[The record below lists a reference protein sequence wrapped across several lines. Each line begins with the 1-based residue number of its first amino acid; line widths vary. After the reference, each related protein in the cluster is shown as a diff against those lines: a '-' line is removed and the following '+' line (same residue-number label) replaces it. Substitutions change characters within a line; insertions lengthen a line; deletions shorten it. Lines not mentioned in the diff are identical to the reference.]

1 MQAYPPVPGKPRQL
15 ATARRGIGAVV
26 AGLVLVVGFFL
37 GADALLSA
45 VLPSAG
51 TVPGRPAGPP
61 PFLALGFTALVVI
74 AGSFV
79 AARLAPARPIPHA
92 LGLGVLLV
100 LLGLIAAFTVHA
112 TAPAWYHVAVLLL
125 ILPCAWFG
133 GRLREREVSYPAARA
148 STIIGG

>member
-1 MQAYPPVPGKPRQL
+1 MHEISAVPARAQQL
-15 ATARRGIGAVV
+15 TAAGRGIGAII
-26 AGLVLVVGFFL
+26 AGLVLVVGLFL

-45 VLPSAG
+45 TLPSAAP
-51 TVPGRPAGPP
+51 VPGRPAGPP
-61 PFLALGFTALVVI
+61 PLLALGFTAVIVI

-79 AARLAPARPIPHA
+79 AARLSPARPIPHA

-100 LLGLIAAFTVHA
+100 ILEFVAAFTVHDA
-112 TAPAWYHVAVLLL
+112 APAWYHVAVVLL

-133 GRLREREVSYPAARA
+133 GRLREREVTYPAARA